1 MAKTLSI
8 EERSA
13 RDIEFVRGYIENGGN
28 ATQAAITCGVPKAS
42 AGTVG
47 HRLKNRLTRE
57 IEQGQKMA
65 LQDFSVKAVHAL
77 GDLLENCKSESVKLG
92 CIKEI
97 LDRAGFKPVNRQEIV
112 HMNEFEKWTD
122 DELRTE
128 WGGYRQCIEC
138 SRLTKLGG
146 N

>member
-1 MAKTLSI
+1 MARTLSS
-8 EERSA
+8 EERSD
-13 RDIEFVRGYIENGGN
+13 RDTEFVMAYVENGGN
-28 ATQAAITCGVPKAS
+28 ASQATIACGVPKAS

-47 HRLKNRLTRE
+47 HRLKSRLSKE
-57 IEQGQKMA
+57 IEEGQKAA

-112 HMNEFEKWTD
+112 HMNEFENWTD
-122 DELRTE
+122 DELRAE
-128 WGGYRQCIEC
+128 WE
-138 SRLTKLGG
+138 RL
-146 N
+146 

>member
-1 MAKTLSI
+1 MMAY
-8 EERSA
+8 
-13 RDIEFVRGYIENGGN
+13 VENGGN
-28 ATQAAITCGVPKAS
+28 ASQAAIACGVPKAS

-57 IEQGQKMA
+57 IEQGQKLA

-97 LDRAGFKPVNRQEIV
+97 LDRAGFKPINRQEIV
-112 HMNEFEKWTD
+112 HMNEFENWND
-122 DELRTE
+122 EELRAE
-128 WGGYRQCIEC
+128 LE
-138 SRLTKLGG
+138 RLQAIH
-146 N
+146 